1 MTLQED
7 CVLGQRELIRR
18 VPDGDGLAR
27 AADALNAARLI
38 ERERRRRLRRCQRGE
53 PSVRSPD
60 HQERS
65 SNDSVRVSMHEMVVR
80 IPAQNVQTGGGVR
93 TRENLRQEG
102 FRRLRHPRNVAD
114 DDRASRHAVQ

>member
-38 ERERRRRLRRCQRGE
+38 EREQASQ
-53 PSVRSPD
+53 P
-60 HQERS
+60 
-65 SNDSVRVSMHEMVVR
+65 
-80 IPAQNVQTGGGVR
+80 
-93 TRENLRQEG
+93 
-102 FRRLRHPRNVAD
+102 HPPLLTD
-114 DDRASRHAVQ
+114 FQQ